1 MTTQAESDTLEDRLQ
16 TLMARGFQFV
26 HPRTAEG
33 ALVAVVGV
41 RAHDDVID
49 VVRLNAEDD
58 AEAMRIPGDEQDVL
72 APSTRLW
79 SRSGDTF
86 SVLDELLG
94 LSEHTAVPK
103 NTTEKPS
110 NGGCWVPTSPG
121 QAKWLAAS

>member
-1 MTTQAESDTLEDRLQ
+1 MRTQADSGTLEDRLQ
-16 TLMARGFQFV
+16 SLMTRGFQFV
-26 HPRTAEG
+26 HPRGADG

-58 AEAMRIPGDEQDVL
+58 AEAMRIPGDEPDVL

-86 SVLDELLG
+86 TVLDQLLG
-94 LSEHTAVPK
+94 LPERTRGKLTA
-103 NTTEKPS
+103 PS
-110 NGGCWVPTSPG
+110 RGCWIPTSPG

>member
-1 MTTQAESDTLEDRLQ
+1 MPTQAESGTLEDRLQ
-16 TLMARGFQFV
+16 TLMRRGFQFV
-26 HPRTAEG
+26 HPRSANG

-72 APSTRLW
+72 APSKRLW

-86 SVLDELLG
+86 SVLDQLLELPERVTSKL
-94 LSEHTAVPK
+94 TA
-103 NTTEKPS
+103 PS
-110 NGGCWVPTSPG
+110 RGCWVPTSPG